1 MSEVTFRAAT
11 SDDDASIRALLSI
24 SALPAD
30 DVAASRQTFIV
41 AVEDGGLQGSI
52 ALEFF
57 DGTALVRSLAVRREL
72 RGTGLGGRLFDQGL
86 ELAADQRIRTLSLLT
101 TSAQE
106 FFARRGFEVVE
117 RSAAPKAM
125 RESREF
131 ADLCPT
137 TAVCM
142 MKRL

>member
-1 MSEVTFRAAT
+1 MSEVSFRPAT
-11 SDDDASIRALLSI
+11 SDDDASIRALLSA
-24 SALPAD
+24 SALPTD
-30 DVAASRQTFIV
+30 DVAASRQTFVV
-41 AVEDGGLQGSI
+41 AVGDDGLQGSI

-57 DGTALVRSLAVRREL
+57 DGTALVRSLAVRAEL
-72 RGTGLGGRLFDQGL
+72 RGAGLGGRLLARAL
-86 ELAADQRIRTLSLLT
+86 ELAVGRYIRTLYLLT

-106 FFARRGFEVVE
+106 FFARRGFEVVD

-142 MKRL
+142 MTRL